1 MACVFAHA
9 TGLCAG
15 AWRPVLS
22 AVKPSAQVLA
32 FDFRGHGTKG
42 QDVLSE
48 GYTWDVEAVQ
58 DVVEATMNFKKNI
71 GNVPIIGIGHSFGG
85 ASILKVIALIFA
97 CSHIVCSFCMLAM
110 FSLLLFC
117 SFSL

>member
-48 GYTWDVEAVQ
+48 GYTWDVVA
-58 DVVEATMNFKKNI
+58 ATMNFKKNI
-71 GNVPIIGIGHSFGG
+71 GNAPIIGIGHSFGG
-85 ASILKVIALIFA
+85 ASILKVIALIVA
-97 CSHIVCSFCMLAM
+97 YSHYVCMLAT
-110 FSLLLFC
+110 FFLLLFY
-117 SFSL
+117 LI